1 MPLQMIQGDITKI
14 KCDAIVNAANETLL
28 GGGGV
33 DGAIH
38 KAAGKELLEECRDL
52 HGCKTGQAKITKGYK
67 LPCQYVI
74 HTVGPIWQGGGY
86 GEQELLTSC
95 YKESLRLAVEYNCQ
109 SVAFP
114 LISAGVYR
122 YPKAEALHVA
132 MQTITDF
139 LMDVDL
145 DVTLV
150 IYDKEVFRIDPVVET
165 ELMDS
170 FLDSIQLRNVR
181 SMMDVEMAC
190 ADGLPDELENMVNH
204 PDESFSQM
212 LLRKIDEQGMT
223 DAECYKKANVDRKLF
238 SKIRSNVNYK
248 PSKATAVAFGIALEL
263 PMEELEDFLRK
274 AGYAL
279 SPSNKFDLII
289 AYFVQQGN
297 YRIYEINAAL
307 FQFDQ
312 CLLGA

>member
-1 MPLQMIQGDITKI
+1 MPLQMVQGDITKI
-14 KCDAIVNAANETLL
+14 KCDVIVNAANETLL

-38 KAAGKELLEECRDL
+38 KAAGKELLEECRAL
-52 HGCKTGQAKITKGYK
+52 HGCKTGQAKITKGYR
-67 LPCQYVI
+67 LPCRYVI

-95 YKESLRLAVEYNCQ
+95 YRESLRLAIQYDCQ

-165 ELMDS
+165 ELLDS

-190 ADGLPDELENMVNH
+190 ADGLPDELENVVNH

-263 PMEELEDFLRK
+263 PMEELDDFLRK

-289 AYFVQQGN
+289 AYFVQRGN
-297 YRIYEINAAL
+297 YQIYEINAAL

>member
-1 MPLQMIQGDITKI
+1 MPLQMVQGDITKI
-14 KCDAIVNAANETLL
+14 KCDVIVNAANETLL

-38 KAAGKELLEECRDL
+38 KAAGKELLEECRAL
-52 HGCKTGQAKITKGYK
+52 HGCKTGQAKITKGYQ
-67 LPCQYVI
+67 LPCRYVI

-95 YKESLRLAVEYNCQ
+95 YRESLRLAVQYDCQ

-165 ELMDS
+165 ELLDS

-190 ADGLPDELENMVNH
+190 ADGLPDELENVVNH

-263 PMEELEDFLRK
+263 PMEELDDFLRK

-289 AYFVQQGN
+289 AYFVQRGN
-297 YRIYEINAAL
+297 YQIYEINAAL

>member
-14 KCDAIVNAANETLL
+14 KCDAIVNTANETLL

-38 KAAGKELLEECRDL
+38 KAAGKELLEECRAL
-52 HGCKTGQAKITKGYK
+52 HGCKTGQAKITKGYR
-67 LPCQYVI
+67 LPCRYVI

-86 GEQELLTSC
+86 GEEELLTSC
-95 YKESLRLAVEYNCQ
+95 YRESLRLAVEYDCQ

-139 LMDVDL
+139 LMNVDL

-165 ELMDS
+165 ELQDS
-170 FLDSIQLRNVR
+170 FLTSIQLRNVR

-190 ADGLPDELENMVNH
+190 AAVSPDELEKVVNH

-263 PMEELEDFLRK
+263 PMEELNDFLRK

>member
-38 KAAGKELLEECRDL
+38 KAAGKELLEECRTL
-52 HGCKTGQAKITKGYK
+52 HGCKTGQAKITKGYR
-67 LPCQYVI
+67 LPCRYVI

-86 GEQELLTSC
+86 GEKELLTSC
-95 YKESLRLAVEYNCQ
+95 YRESLRLAVEYDCQ

-132 MQTITDF
+132 MQTITEF

-165 ELMDS
+165 DLQDS
-170 FLDSIQLRNVR
+170 FLASIQLRNVR
-181 SMMDVEMAC
+181 SMMDVDMEC
-190 ADGLPDELENMVNH
+190 AAVSPDELEKVVNH

-263 PMEELEDFLRK
+263 PMEELNDFLRK

-297 YRIYEINAAL
+297 YQIYEINAAL

>member
-38 KAAGKELLEECRDL
+38 KAAGKELLEECRAL
-52 HGCKTGQAKITKGYK
+52 HGCKTGQAKITKGYR
-67 LPCQYVI
+67 LPCRYVI
-74 HTVGPIWQGGGY
+74 HTVGPIWQGGGH
-86 GEQELLTSC
+86 GEEELLTSC
-95 YKESLRLAVEYNCQ
+95 YRESLRLAVEYDCQ

-165 ELMDS
+165 ELKDS
-170 FLDSIQLRNVR
+170 FLTSIQLRNVR
-181 SMMDVEMAC
+181 SMMDVELAC
-190 ADGLPDELENMVNH
+190 AAVSPDELEKVVNH

-263 PMEELEDFLRK
+263 PMEELNDFLRK

-297 YRIYEINAAL
+297 YQIYEINAAL

>member
-1 MPLQMIQGDITKI
+1 MPLQMVQGDITKI
-14 KCDAIVNAANETLL
+14 KCDVIVNAANETLL

-38 KAAGKELLEECRDL
+38 KAAGKELLEECRAL
-52 HGCKTGQAKITKGYK
+52 HGCKTGQAKITKGYR
-67 LPCQYVI
+67 LPCRYVI

-95 YKESLRLAVEYNCQ
+95 YRESLRLAVQYDCQ

-165 ELMDS
+165 ELLDS

-190 ADGLPDELENMVNH
+190 ADGLPDELENVVNH

-263 PMEELEDFLRK
+263 PMEELDDFLRK

-289 AYFVQQGN
+289 AYFVQRGN
-297 YRIYEINAAL
+297 YQIYEINAAL

>member
-1 MPLQMIQGDITKI
+1 MPLQMVQGDITKI
-14 KCDAIVNAANETLL
+14 KCDAVVNAANETLL

-38 KAAGKELLEECRDL
+38 KAAGKELLEECRTL
-52 HGCKTGQAKITKGYK
+52 HGCKTGQAKITKGYR
-67 LPCQYVI
+67 LPCRYVI

-86 GEQELLTSC
+86 GEQELLTAC
-95 YKESLRLAVEYNCQ
+95 YRESLRLAVEYDCQ

-165 ELMDS
+165 ELLDS
-170 FLDSIQLRNVR
+170 FLDAIQLRNVR
-181 SMMDVEMAC
+181 SMMDAEMAC
-190 ADGLPDELENMVNH
+190 ADGLPDELENVVNH

-263 PMEELEDFLRK
+263 PMEELDDFLRK

-289 AYFVQQGN
+289 AYFVQRGN
-297 YRIYEINAAL
+297 YQIYEINAVL